1 MFFRHKITKFINVGI
16 YSYVMENVL
25 LQQFFYRPM
34 SKFGVRE
41 LSRKTHLDTKTVMKY
56 LKRLVKQKIVVKY
69 VRKGSFPYYESNR
82 LSPMYRFEK
91 SHLLIRKIIR
101 SNLITFLEQELKP
114 KAIVLFGSVV
124 KGTYHEKSDVDI
136 FIHGKYSKIYL
147 HKYEH
152 KLGHKINLLFEP
164 DLKQLS
170 LGLLE
175 NIYNG
180 EKLSGKLEVI

>member
-1 MFFRHKITKFINVGI
+1 MFFRHKIAKFINVGI
-16 YSYVMENVL
+16 YYYIMENVL
-25 LQQFFYRPM
+25 LQQFFYSPM

-56 LKRLVKQKIVVKY
+56 LKKLVKQRIVVKY
-69 VRKGSFPYYESNR
+69 VKKGSFPYYEANR
-82 LSPMYRFEK
+82 LSSMYRFEK
-91 SHLLIRKIIR
+91 SHLLIRKIVR
-101 SNLITFLEQELKP
+101 SNLITFLEKELKP

-124 KGTYHEKSDVDI
+124 KGVYHEKSDIDI
-136 FIHGKYSKIYL
+136 FIYGKYSRIDLYR
-147 HKYEH
+147 YEQ
-152 KLGHKINLLFEP
+152 KLGHKIRLFFEP

-180 EKLSGKLEVI
+180 EKLSGKLEAI